1 MKYQLI
7 NKQTGE
13 QTLCDKVTIDGFDYY
28 VSNGQPNINDFSF
41 NTKYEWIK
49 EVDKNYL
56 LFVNYEDKK
65 VMATT
70 NPNLDIP
77 QVVDEVE
84 TLAREATKIYINERE
99 KQTVYLEFMN
109 GYNKSQETHS
119 FSEEDADAYADAVMG
134 GCLLRAKEWKL
145 QQPKK
150 VYYEK

>member
-1 MKYQLI
+1 MKYLLI
-7 NKQTGE
+7 NKQTAE
-13 QTLCDKVTIDGFDYY
+13 ETLCDKVAIEGFDYY
-28 VSNGQPNINDFSF
+28 VNDDVCYPNNAVYSNVTNTIVRFTDPRHFSEG
-41 NTKYEWIK
+41 TY
-49 EVDKNYL
+49 
-56 LFVNYEDKK
+56 KK